1 MIDFW
6 LSPVEFNVV
15 IEPDRVEAGKT
26 KGGIILPDE
35 VKENKDAA
43 MMMGTLLAVSPL
55 AFNYDTWPED
65 AKDKRPKPGDRVLYA
80 KYGGTVVSHPETNH
94 EVRILKDKDIMAVIP
109 QGGSND

>member
-1 MIDFW
+1 MTDFW

-55 AFNYDTWPED
+55 AFNYDTWPEEHI
-65 AKDKRPKPGDRVLYA
+65 DKRPKVGDRILFA
-80 KYGGTVVSHPETNH
+80 KYAGTVVQHPKSNVELR
-94 EVRILKDKDIMAVIP
+94 VCKDKDIIAVIP